1 MKNQEIE
8 IQKNQVDE
16 INLSNVKFDFSKD
29 GKNLSS
35 VSNKSLYKGTE
46 KMTLEE
52 KRKFRRDL
60 RKTLSQFVSQIL
72 GRNRSN
78 EERKEGIK
86 KFLVFYRENWIVT
99 DFRIE
104 TFSEKRNEA
113 DLKDFKNLLSVVSQS
128 LGK

>member
-16 INLSNVKFDFSKD
+16 INLANVKFDFSKD

-46 KMTLEE
+46 GMTTDE
-52 KRKFRRDL
+52 KKKFRRDL
-60 RKTLSQFVSQIL
+60 RKNLSQFVSVIL
-72 GRNRSN
+72 GKNRTN
-78 EERKEGIK
+78 EERKQGISD
-86 KFLVFYRENWIVT
+86 FLKFYRKNWIVT

-104 TFSEKRNEA
+104 TFSEKRNEG
-113 DLKDFKNLLSVVSQS
+113 DLKDFKNLLQVVSQS